1 MATTV
6 NDARAVAIVET
17 VRTDRN
23 LWRPAIA
30 ALLHPGRDV
39 RSGVR
44 GPDTDVDRHV
54 ADRPRALM
62 GFNPTDG
69 HPTRPNSNP
78 SAPPGYRD
86 KEPGPYSV
94 QLRRDANG

>member
-6 NDARAVAIVET
+6 NDARAVGIAET

-54 ADRPRALM
+54 ADRSRALIGSTQQM
-62 GFNPTDG
+62 GTLRGPIRTG
-69 HPTRPNSNP
+69 RLRPASAIRNQGLILSN
-78 SAPPGYRD
+78 
-86 KEPGPYSV
+86 
-94 QLRRDANG
+94 